1 MNERCPTCK
10 RKMKRSS
17 EANRRYWLL
26 LHMAAQKLK
35 PEGVQY
41 SAETFHVYYKL
52 RFLGGDDIKLP
63 NGKVI
68 VMPKSSADLDK
79 TEFHDYVTQVEQD
92 LNERGV
98 YLDEIPA

>member
-1 MNERCPTCK
+1 MQRCPTCN
-10 RKMKRSS
+10 RTIRRSS

-26 LHMAAQKLK
+26 LHRLAEKLK

-41 SAETFHVYYKL
+41 SPETYHVYYKL
-52 RFLGGDDIKLP
+52 KFLGGDDVKLP

-79 TEFHDYVTQVEQD
+79 GEFHEYAEQVEQD
-92 LNERGV
+92 ANERGV
-98 YLDEIPA
+98 YLDDLPA